1 MKKYFELIRIKSWVK
16 NGFLLLPLIFSLK
29 LTETNTILYALHG
42 VLIFCLASSFI
53 YIIND
58 VLDANVDAL
67 HPRKK
72 SRPIASGAISKS
84 KALILGLGCLCGAVA
99 IHFASQMP
107 CWFGTTVLTY
117 LALNLAYSFYLKTVV
132 LVELLVVSTNF
143 VLRVLAG
150 CFAISVAPSN
160 WILVVTFFLSL
171 LLVVV
176 KRKSEMHL
184 LQAEAFNHRV
194 VLKQYTLGFLN
205 GLVYLAATVTITA
218 YLLYSMDP
226 QVTSALNTQ
235 HLIYS
240 TFFVVIGIL
249 RLILISETA
258 GHEGEGDPTVLLFK
272 DRFIQLTI
280 ICWIIYLYL
289 IIYGLK

>member
-58 VLDANVDAL
+58 VLDANADAL

-72 SRPIASGAISKS
+72 SRPIASGAISKN
-84 KALILGLGCLCGAVA
+84 KALILVA

-107 CWFGTTVLTY
+107 YWFGTTVLTY
-117 LALNLAYSFYLKTVV
+117 LALNLAYSLYLKTVV

-235 HLIYS
+235 RLIYS

-249 RLILISETA
+249 RLILISETS
-258 GHEGEGDPTVLLFK
+258 GHGGEGDPTVLLFR
-272 DRFIQLTI
+272 DRFIQITI
-280 ICWIIYLYL
+280 ICWIIYLYMIL
-289 IIYGLK
+289 YGLK